1 MSAVPGEPVSRL
13 TIEQKTALEHTDFA
27 VRYGRR
33 QSVYVAYAGAGKT
46 FILLQT
52 AAALQG
58 EVLLL
63 AFNAAII
70 RDLLPRLHQFGK
82 RVRAMTSHQ
91 LALNSLSQDFQR
103 AVKDSLHADNGQL
116 AAPQIIDGLGI
127 ESYQSGNTIWS
138 PLQLAGLAKKTLSR
152 FCHSSDPILAASH
165 IPHHQRLPF
174 DVVQRILH
182 DAERLWQTMQS
193 LSLPI
198 THDAYFK
205 LWALSKPQIPESY
218 RMIDEAQDTNPALY
232 GVLFAQS
239 EGLNIWAGDP
249 YQSIYSWRGARNAI
263 EIAEQQASSIGSRL
277 TQSFR
282 FGEETADMATRML
295 RCVGEVHPVRGSG
308 STKVQPAPSQ
318 IQPPDVARKVSAP
331 FAWIAFTN
339 GALIQAALS
348 CVDQNISFHIVGQ
361 GREQRSLLYSA
372 MALKRGEISPTGPL
386 AAYRSWYE
394 LEEEAELQ
402 PDGDAARLV
411 RMAQFP
417 GLYPA
422 AEALG
427 KSLPK
432 ETGAQAILSTVHA
445 AKGREWDLVVL
456 DKDLDATRD
465 KGERRLFVTAS
476 GDLHY
481 DNREDIH
488 LRYVAV
494 TRARKRLVMAC
505 PELYRWLTR

>member
-1 MSAVPGEPVSRL
+1 MSTAPGEATTRL
-13 TIEQKTALEHTDFA
+13 THEQRTALQHTDIA

-33 QSVYVAYAGAGKT
+33 QSVYIAYAGAGKT

-58 EVLLL
+58 EVLLI
-63 AFNAAII
+63 AFNAAIV
-70 RDLLPRLHQFGK
+70 RDLLPRLRPFGK
-82 RVRAMTSHQ
+82 RLRAMTSHQ
-91 LALNSLSQDFQR
+91 LALHSLPQDFQR
-103 AVKDSLHADNGQL
+103 AVKESLRTDNGQL
-116 AAPQIIDGLGI
+116 AAPQIVDGLGI
-127 ESYQSGNTIWS
+127 EAYRSGNTEWS

-152 FCHSSDPILAASH
+152 FCHSSDPILAAAH
-165 IPHHQRLPF
+165 VPHHQRLPY
-174 DVVQRILH
+174 DVVQRVLH
-182 DAERLWQTMQS
+182 DTERLWQAMQS
-193 LSLPI
+193 VDLPI

-205 LWALSKPQIPESY
+205 LWALSNPRIPEGY
-218 RMIDEAQDTNPALY
+218 RMVDEAQDTNPALY
-232 GVLFAQS
+232 GVLFAQK

-263 EIAEQQASSIGSRL
+263 EIAEQQPSSIASRL

-282 FGEETADMATRML
+282 FGDETAELATRLL
-295 RCVGEVHPVRGSG
+295 RCVGEAHPVRGSG
-308 STKVQPAPSQ
+308 STKVQLAPSQ
-318 IQPPDVARKVSAP
+318 IQPPDVSRKVTAP

-348 CVDQNISFHIVGQ
+348 CVDEGIPFHIVGQ
-361 GREQRSLLYSA
+361 GREQRSILYAA
-372 MALKRGEISPTGPL
+372 MALKRGESPPSGPL
-386 AAYRSWYE
+386 AAYRSWHD

-411 RMAQFP
+411 RMAQYP

-422 AEALG
+422 AEAIG
-427 KSLPK
+427 KSLPQ
-432 ETGAQAILSTVHA
+432 EAGAQVILSTVHS

-456 DKDLDATRD
+456 DKDLDASRD

-481 DNREDIH
+481 DDREDIH